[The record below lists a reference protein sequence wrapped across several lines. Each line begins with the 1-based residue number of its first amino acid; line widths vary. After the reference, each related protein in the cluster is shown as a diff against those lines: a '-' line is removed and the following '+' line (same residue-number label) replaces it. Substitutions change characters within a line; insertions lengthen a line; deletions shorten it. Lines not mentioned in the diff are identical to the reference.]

1 MPRSRWG
8 VIVWGGLAWSFLAGS
23 LSAQQ
28 FSIQLSGD
36 SGVNLLGGNG
46 APMVLAPVP
55 GWMPTSPEQLISQAR
70 VEQDLELVDWQ
81 RQELKTVIAQ
91 VREASRKKRQDI
103 NQRLK
108 TEMDPL
114 KREALQGDLAKIDQ
128 DLKQELKEK
137 MEGILLPF
145 QRDRLTQIVAQ
156 TKINNR
162 GAAALQS
169 EEFAQLLDLS
179 EAQRKELEEKQQAMQ
194 KKLQE
199 EIQELRRK
207 RQMEVIADVLKPSQL
222 KKLRSVM
229 GEDLAKL
236 RPQKTETKD

>member
-1 MPRSRWG
+1 MSRLGIIAIAWM
-8 VIVWGGLAWSFLAGS
+8 IVVGHSY
-23 LSAQQ
+23 AQQ
-28 FSIQLSGD
+28 FSIQLSGG
-36 SGVNLLGGNG
+36 SGLNLVGQDG

-91 VREASRKKRQDI
+91 VREASQKKRQDI
-103 NQRLK
+103 NQRLT

-114 KREALQGDLAKIDQ
+114 KREALQGELAKIDQ
-128 DLKQELKEK
+128 DLRQELRDK

-145 QRDRLTQIVAQ
+145 QRERLAQIVAQ

-162 GAAALQS
+162 GASALQS
-169 EEFAQLLDLS
+169 QEFAELLDLS
-179 EAQRKELEEKQQAMQ
+179 EEQRKDLEQKQQVMQ

-207 RQMEVIADVLKPSQL
+207 RQMEVIEDVLKPSQL
-222 KKLRSVM
+222 KKLRTVM

-236 RPQKTETKD
+236 RPQKSEEKDE